1 VSGERELYNLARD
14 PDELTSLHA
23 DLRYTRTQT
32 NLARR
37 LARLRGCAGRA
48 CRQGP
53 ELALRGRF
61 KRGRGP
67 RSCRHSRVVVTV
79 GGPSVRRIS
88 STGFYL
94 DGHLLKRDWR
104 APFTA
109 VVPKRLVRPDGSLL
123 EALVTLTD
131 SRRMTLP
138 RHIAGCG

>member
-1 VSGERELYNLARD
+1 M
-14 PDELTSLHA
+14 
-23 DLRYTRTQT
+23 
-32 NLARR
+32 
-37 LARLRGCAGRA
+37 

-61 KRGRGP
+61 KRGRN
-67 RSCRHSRVVVTV
+67 CRRSRVLVTV

-88 STGFYL
+88 NTGFYL
-94 DGHLLKRDWR
+94 DGHLLKRDGR

-109 VVPKRLVRPDGSLL
+109 VVPKRLARPDGSLL

-138 RHIAGCG
+138 RRIAGCSS